1 MIRVAVLFPSTPDA
15 KFDMDY
21 FKVNHLRLIRSKLG
35 PRGMVRVEMDRGTS
49 GIDHDSP
56 APYVAVTYL
65 VFKSVAS
72 FRTAFTDVRED
83 VLGDLANFTDITPH
97 IQVSEIVG

>member
-1 MIRVAVLFPSTPDA
+1 
-15 KFDMDY
+15 
-21 FKVNHLRLIRSKLG
+21 
-35 PRGMVRVEMDRGTS
+35 MVRVEMDRGTS

-56 APYVAVTYL
+56 APYAAVTYL
-65 VFKSVAS
+65 VFKSVAT

-83 VLGDLANFTDITPH
+83 ILGDLTNFTDITPH

>member
-1 MIRVAVLFPSTPDA
+1 MIRIAVLYPNTPNA

-21 FKVNHLRLIRSKLG
+21 FKDKHLRHIRSKLG

-56 APYVAVTYL
+56 PPYAAVTYL

-72 FRTAFTDVRED
+72 FRTAFSDVREEILDD
-83 VLGDLANFTDITPH
+83 VKNFTDITPH

>member
-1 MIRVAVLFPSTPDA
+1 MIRIAVLYPSTPDA

-21 FKVNHLRLIRSKLG
+21 YKDSHLRLIRSKLG

-49 GIDHDSP
+49 GIDHESP

-65 VFKSVAS
+65 VFKSVSA
-72 FRTAFTDVRED
+72 FRTAFSAVRQD
-83 VLGDLANFTDITPH
+83 VLGDLDNFTDIPPQ

>member
-1 MIRVAVLFPSTPDA
+1 MTRIAVLYPSTPEA

-21 FKVNHLRLIRSKLG
+21 FKGSHLRLIRSKLG

-56 APYVAVTYL
+56 APYAAVTYL
-65 VFKSVAS
+65 VFKSVAA

-83 VLGDLANFTDITPH
+83 ILGDLTNFTDITPH